1 MDFLKPHRRNP
12 ARRTRKTKSTAHKH
26 SSPKSHEKKKSKS
39 PVHASKA
46 NKKGGT
52 RKVRKAA
59 PWSGWG
65 KVAPKGHERTLMLRK
80 CGPKCF
86 LGPEKS
92 FPICAKNTCKPNDK
106 GIYAAY
112 VRARQWG
119 KSKSSYKGRARPRHS
134 RNVYTKVARKAKRML
149 TKRGYKV
156 GKSNSTRRRRK

>member
-1 MDFLKPHRRNP
+1 MEFAGTNPHRRNP
-12 ARRTRKTKSTAHKH
+12 PRSTRKRSGTKNT
-26 SSPKSHEKKKSKS
+26 SSRAAVKSKLL
-39 PVHASKA
+39 PVKA
-46 NKKGGT
+46 KSNARGT
-52 RKVRKAA
+52 RKMRKAV

-92 FPICAKNTCKPNDK
+92 FPICAKNTCKPDDK

-119 KSKSSYKGRARPRHS
+119 KSKSSYKGKARPRHGRS
-134 RNVYTKVARKAKRML
+134 VYTKVARKAKRML

-156 GKSNSTRRRRK
+156 GKSKRTRRRSRK